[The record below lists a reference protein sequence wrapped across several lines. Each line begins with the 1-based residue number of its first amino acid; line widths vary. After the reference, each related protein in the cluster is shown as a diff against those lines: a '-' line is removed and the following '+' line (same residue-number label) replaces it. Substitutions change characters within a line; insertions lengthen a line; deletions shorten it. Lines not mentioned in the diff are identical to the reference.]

1 MSNSNALTALK
12 EKLALLKRIPLAIGE
27 RMVSVLQRI
36 EPKGRVPRDSYL
48 PEIMHI
54 SRDMRNNRSI
64 YDGYVRGWGI
74 QFGELKNRVRQD
86 PLYQQ
91 ALGLA
96 RGRTII
102 TEENRINLFLLAKFY
117 LGKIP
122 SGHIVEFGSYKGGNA
137 IFLAYIVNK
146 LYPGVKVYALDT
158 FAGMPQTDSKIDA
171 HKEGDFS
178 DVDLNELRSY
188 VAKKGITNLHFVKG
202 LFHDTAPNVLKD
214 VKQVALAHID
224 CDIYSAVAY
233 SYDVVKEYMVPGGYI
248 VFDDAT
254 VSSCLGATDAVETLV
269 IRRDGLS
276 SEQIYPQYVFRAF
289 FQRASADK
297 NAADHT

>member
-1 MSNSNALTALK
+1 MFRSKAMNMFSDKLT
-12 EKLALLKRIPLAIGE
+12 LLKRTAATAME
-27 RMVSVLQRI
+27 RVPALGRI
-36 EPKGRVPRDSYL
+36 MPKGKISTGGYL
-48 PEIMHI
+48 PEILHI
-54 SRDMRNNRSI
+54 SKDMRNNRSI

-74 QFGELKNRVRQD
+74 QFGELKNKVRQD
-86 PLYQQ
+86 PLYQE
-91 ALGLA
+91 ALALA
-96 RGRTII
+96 KGRTII
-102 TEENRINLFLLAKFY
+102 SEENRINMFLLLKFY

-122 SGHIVEFGSYKGGNA
+122 SGHIIEFGSYKGGNA
-137 IFLAYIVNK
+137 IFMAYIVDK
-146 LYPGVKVYALDT
+146 LYPGVNVYALDT
-158 FAGMPQTDSKIDA
+158 FSGMPQTDSKIDA
-171 HKEGDFS
+171 HVEGDFR
-178 DVDLNELRSY
+178 DVDLNELRKY
-188 VAKKGITNLHFVKG
+188 AEKKGITNLRFVKG
-202 LFHDTAPNVLKD
+202 LFHDTAPDLLKD

-289 FQRASADK
+289 FDRGPAGEK
-297 NAADHT
+297 RG